1 MHPDKTGVL
10 TPEDELMA
18 ERPKEQVM
26 GKVPMKD
33 PTNWHIPSATI
44 SFEASIL
51 LVGAE
56 KTRHFQDLNQIP
68 SIISRVRISYGYR
81 I

>member
-56 KTRHFQDLNQIP
+56 KKTFSRYIQNPIYHFEW
-68 SIISRVRISYGYR
+68 SRGG
-81 I
+81 

>member
-1 MHPDKTGVL
+1 MMRPVMHPETTGVL

-26 GKVPMKD
+26 GNVPMKD
-33 PTNWHIPSATI
+33 PTNWHMPNATI
-44 SFEASIL
+44 SCEASIL

-56 KTRHFQDLNQIP
+56 KFQVQK
-68 SIISRVRISYGYR
+68 
-81 I
+81 